1 MKFLAHFGLK
11 HLPFHKSN
19 AILWNNQSLDEL
31 KVKFNSLLELPG
43 IGVLTGEFGLGKTM
57 ALREIVKNVN
67 PHIYNVM
74 YIAETGFSRNEFY
87 RILARKFEVDVAYRR
102 SDLWRNIKEK
112 IIDLK
117 VNRKILPVLIID
129 EAQSLPHDFF
139 IDLSSFL
146 NFNYDSEDMLALWL
160 VGDRQFLQK
169 IKQSRYD
176 SLKSRIRI
184 CHELK
189 QIEGFEEFKS
199 FIEFGFTEAGCTTK
213 LLSDTGLNRLKD
225 ATKSVPRKIS
235 NVIANCLEIA
245 CVKNLSHISD
255 EILEDVL
262 SDMM

>member
-146 NFNYDSEDMLALWL
+146 NFNYDSEDMLVLWL

-176 SLKSRIRI
+176 SLK
-184 CHELK
+184 
-189 QIEGFEEFKS
+189 
-199 FIEFGFTEAGCTTK
+199 
-213 LLSDTGLNRLKD
+213 
-225 ATKSVPRKIS
+225 
-235 NVIANCLEIA
+235 
-245 CVKNLSHISD
+245 
-255 EILEDVL
+255 
-262 SDMM
+262 